1 MVLQEVIGT
10 YAIFMILSLWN
21 YWKVEDTTLEVPWDQ
36 RVLPNTLKQLG
47 SKQWKVPH
55 LASWK
60 QRKTENSQFNAVKV
74 GIEDSAAKTDV
85 AHQLEPME
93 KVL

>member
-1 MVLQEVIGT
+1 MKL
-10 YAIFMILSLWN
+10 L
-21 YWKVEDTTLEVPWDQ
+21 D
-36 RVLPNTLKQLG
+36 NTGSSMRTKGVALKL
-47 SKQWKVPH
+47 

-60 QRKTENSQFNAVKV
+60 QRKIENSQFNAVKV

-85 AHQLEPME
+85 AGQLDPME

>member
-1 MVLQEVIGT
+1 MRTKGV
-10 YAIFMILSLWN
+10 A
-21 YWKVEDTTLEVPWDQ
+21 
-36 RVLPNTLKQLG
+36 LKL
-47 SKQWKVPH
+47 

-60 QRKTENSQFNAVKV
+60 QRKIENSQFNAVKV

-85 AHQLEPME
+85 AGQLDPME